1 MSFERGQGLDFLLGF
16 LSVKTSCFF
25 FHSGVICNLC
35 LTWLDNTSTNM
46 FLKYNLA
53 VKVSVLT
60 DHKKSDMNAGLVCLA
75 EPTSPPDGYFYMSQ
89 WHRLSSRAT
98 LDFTY

>member
-1 MSFERGQGLDFLLGF
+1 
-16 LSVKTSCFF
+16 
-25 FHSGVICNLC
+25 
-35 LTWLDNTSTNM
+35 M

-60 DHKKSDMNAGLVCLA
+60 DHKKSDMNAGLVCFP

-89 WHRLSSRAT
+89 
-98 LDFTY
+98 